1 METFVR
7 LRDDLSEQIRYDSA
21 GYPIYIR
28 ETRFEQPQ
36 CFAIPNHWHD
46 DLELIAVHSGQML
59 YYVNG
64 ESIPL
69 TAGEGI
75 IVNARQIHY
84 NFATGDAPCPFSCIL
99 LHPMLLCATAAYEH
113 EMVQPVLN
121 GPPWFKLAANDPWG
135 QSILEEIRRISTANA
150 TAAAPLRTLSSFA
163 AIWAALYD
171 HVMRDPPAQT
181 APGNELTIV
190 RNMLAFIQSHYA
202 ERITLAQIAAAGA
215 IGQSKCCKLFQRY
228 LRQTPNAYLTQ
239 FRLSKSVELLR
250 SDLSITEIAYATGFG
265 SSSYYA
271 ETFRRYMGQPPSA
284 YRAALSVEPP
294 VI

>member
-75 IVNARQIHY
+75 IINARQIHY
-84 NFATGDAPCPFSCIL
+84 NFATGNAPCPFSCIL

-113 EMVQPVLN
+113 
-121 GPPWFKLAANDPWG
+121 G
-135 QSILEEIRRISTANA
+135 S
-150 TAAAPLRTLSSFA
+150 
-163 AIWAALYD
+163 
-171 HVMRDPPAQT
+171 
-181 APGNELTIV
+181 
-190 RNMLAFIQSHYA
+190 
-202 ERITLAQIAAAGA
+202 LAQA
-215 IGQSKCCKLFQRY
+215 ISVLSDNCLNIEY
-228 LRQTPNAYLTQ
+228 LRLKKHPTESDPDGLLIFLDFYGSLSDVATRASIMQMQSELPF
-239 FRLSKSVELLR
+239 FRLFGYRESV
-250 SDLSITEIAYATGFG
+250 
-265 SSSYYA
+265 
-271 ETFRRYMGQPPSA
+271 
-284 YRAALSVEPP
+284 
-294 VI
+294 